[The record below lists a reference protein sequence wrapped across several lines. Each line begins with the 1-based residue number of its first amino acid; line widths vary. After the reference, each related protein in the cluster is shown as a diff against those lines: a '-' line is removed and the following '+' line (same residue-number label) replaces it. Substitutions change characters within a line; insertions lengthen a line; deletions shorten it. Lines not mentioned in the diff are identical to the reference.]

1 MTEQPFERLDAI
13 PLEFDLRSS
22 TDNAHVRRHKSWR
35 GLSAEHIRI
44 IGPITYDFR
53 VKRSTSYVA
62 LHEFK
67 RTDGETFTDGVRHSE
82 LKDLRNKITFIP
94 HDCGVEGW
102 TQIESDASVTAIY
115 FDTPR
120 DEEKPYDLS
129 QLPPALLFE
138 NDLVRSSLLKF
149 RAILDDA
156 APDEGTYAETLGML
170 LALELSRL
178 GGKAPAAPSPVK
190 GGLTRRQ
197 IRQVVDYM
205 NANLHNDIA
214 LTDLASLLELSRFH
228 FVRTFK
234 QSTGLPP
241 HQFLLARRIERAK
254 ELLAER
260 DLSIAEVSRRTGFHG
275 ATQLTRTFR
284 KLVGTTPTAFRRDR
298 F

>member
-1 MTEQPFERLDAI
+1 MTEQPFQLTEAN

-22 TDNAHVRRHKSWR
+22 SNDAQVRRHKSWR
-35 GLSAEHIRI
+35 GLSSEHVRI
-44 IGPITYDFR
+44 VGPLTYDFR

-82 LKDLRNKITFIP
+82 LKDLRNKITFVP

-102 TQIESDASVTAIY
+102 TQIESDASVTAIF
-115 FDTPR
+115 FDRPR
-120 DEEKPYDLS
+120 DDEKPYDLS
-129 QLPPALLFE
+129 QLPPAVLFE

-149 RAILDDA
+149 QAILDGA
-156 APDEGTYAETLGML
+156 APDESTYAETLGML

-178 GGKAPAAPSPVK
+178 GGRAPAPPSPVK

-197 IRQVVDYM
+197 VRQVVDYM
-205 NANLHNDIA
+205 NANLQNDIA
-214 LTDLASLLELSRFH
+214 LTDLADLLDLSRFH

-241 HQFLLARRIERAK
+241 HQFLMARRVERAK

-260 DLSIAEVSRRTGFHG
+260 DLSIAEISRRTGFHG

>member
-1 MTEQPFERLDAI
+1 MAMTEQPFQLTEAN

-22 TDNAHVRRHKSWR
+22 SNDAHIRRHKSWR
-35 GLSAEHIRI
+35 GLSSEHIRI
-44 IGPITYDFR
+44 VGPLTYDFR

-82 LKDLRNKITFIP
+82 LKDLRNKITFVP

-115 FDTPR
+115 FDRPQD
-120 DEEKPYDLS
+120 DERAYDLS
-129 QLPPALLFE
+129 LLPPALLFE

-149 RAILDDA
+149 QAILNGA
-156 APDEGTYAETLGML
+156 APDESTYAETLGML
-170 LALELSRL
+170 
-178 GGKAPAAPSPVK
+178 APAPPSPVK

-197 IRQVVDYM
+197 VRQVVDYM
-205 NANLHNDIA
+205 NANLQNDIA
-214 LTDLASLLELSRFH
+214 LTDLANLLALSRFH

-241 HQFLLARRIERAK
+241 HQYLLARRVERAK

-260 DLSIAEVSRRTGFHG
+260 DLSIAEISRRTGFNG
-275 ATQLTRTFR
+275 ATQLTRAFR
-284 KLVGTTPTAFRRDR
+284 KLVGTTPTGFRRDR

>member
-1 MTEQPFERLDAI
+1 MTEQPFQPTGAI

-22 TDNAHVRRHKSWR
+22 GNDAHIRRHKSWR
-35 GLSAEHIRI
+35 SLSSEHIRI
-44 IGPITYDFR
+44 VGPITYDFR

-62 LHEFK
+62 LHDFK

-82 LKDLRNKITFIP
+82 LRDLRNKITFIP
-94 HDCGVEGW
+94 YDCGVEGW

-115 FDTPR
+115 FDR
-120 DEEKPYDLS
+120 LQDDEKPYDLS
-129 QLPPALLFE
+129 QLPPAILFE

-149 RAILDDA
+149 RAILDGA
-156 APDEGTYAETLGML
+156 APDESIYAETLGML

-178 GGKAPAAPSPVK
+178 GGVPPAPPSPVK

-197 IRQVVDYM
+197 IRQVIDYM
-205 NANLHNDIA
+205 NANLQNEIA
-214 LTDLASLLELSRFH
+214 LTDLANLLALSRFH

-241 HQFLLARRIERAK
+241 HQYLLARRIERVK

-260 DLSIAEVSRRTGFHG
+260 DLSIAEISRRTGFHG

-284 KLVGTTPTAFRRDR
+284 KQVGTTPTAYRRDR
-298 F
+298 Y